1 MNTILVIEDNK
12 TYRQNLIEVF
22 ELENYATLEAEN
34 GLIGLHMIQRHLP
47 DIILCDIDMPVMN
60 GIEVLRHVKAD
71 PFFAK
76 IPFIIST
83 GSSDGFDLKT
93 AQELGAASYLTKP
106 AKITDVLETI
116 VYLLENR
123 KTIVS

>member
-106 AKITDVLETI
+106 VKITDVLETI